1 MLVYSAEPGERN
13 VFTAAN
19 DGILRDAG
27 ATITGCAPV
36 DGGVRCLDPT
46 GYPPTGLTVF
56 LGDGD
61 DRATAYAA
69 VHGGA
74 GNDRITGDG
83 RLSGGPG
90 NDVLTGTGEFH
101 DDDGDA
107 RGRDVYT
114 GAKAL
119 YYGRRKL
126 PVRLDLRPGY
136 PSEDRVTGV
145 ASIAG
150 GSGDDVL
157 TGDDGPNVLS
167 GGGGDDRLRGLGGDD
182 VLSGNRFDGGAGD
195 DTLASGYLG
204 ARLRCGPGNDTVL
217 PAPRAL
223 VGADCE
229 YLGIQED
236 STWSLRLHAAP
247 RRLGAPILSGV
258 VCHNECGSHPDR
270 WRLKRGGRVLG
281 ELTTTKRPAP
291 LRLNAEGRAMLQRS
305 HTLRVQVEHRRKIA
319 GYDLY
324 EHDRFWLQL
333 RRP

>member
-61 DRATAYAA
+61 DQATAYAA

-136 PSEDRVTGV
+136 RRGPGEGRRQSADPQRRRSARARGARVGNAVAADDRPRRFGC
-145 ASIAG
+145 S
-150 GSGDDVL
+150 SGDLDLAQHPGV
-157 TGDDGPNVLS
+157 DD
-167 GGGGDDRLRGLGGDD
+167 
-182 VLSGNRFDGGAGD
+182 AH
-195 DTLASGYLG
+195 
-204 ARLRCGPGNDTVL
+204 
-217 PAPRAL
+217 
-223 VGADCE
+223 E
-229 YLGIQED
+229 
-236 STWSLRLHAAP
+236 
-247 RRLGAPILSGV
+247 
-258 VCHNECGSHPDR
+258 
-270 WRLKRGGRVLG
+270 G
-281 ELTTTKRPAP
+281 ELGCPSSR
-291 LRLNAEGRAMLQRS
+291 
-305 HTLRVQVEHRRKIA
+305 
-319 GYDLY
+319 
-324 EHDRFWLQL
+324 
-333 RRP
+333 